1 MQEIDRITQLLKKY
15 IERKGKVSDDKEIR
29 TLIQQYPFI
38 KDLLNEFETEDGLK
52 EALHKYEQLSGD
64 ASIETEERMW
74 NRIVKE
80 VESAPQPKLQKQIPL
95 WKYISAAC
103 ILFIAFVSVWVMQ
116 TKPTQSLEQFR
127 EVAATFSPG
136 SNRAVL
142 QLSDGQVI
150 ELSSEHQGV
159 IVGENLSYEDGS
171 VLIGGFE
178 DQQAD
183 LVLTTPKGGQYQLT
197 LADGTKVWMN
207 AGSKLIYP
215 NIFAG
220 KVREVELEGEAYFE
234 VAEDKGKPFVVKTA
248 SERVEVLGTRFN
260 VSAYKKEALSS
271 VALLE
276 GSVKV
281 VLPNDFEKVIQPGQQ
296 TVTQRNRMEVQKIN
310 PEEVIAWKNGEF
322 MFNNENLESVMR
334 KLARWYDLE
343 IEVSPA
349 LSEVS
354 IWGSVSR
361 YDDFS
366 KVLEIIQMTD
376 QNIRFK
382 VEGRRVKLMK

>member
-64 ASIETEERMW
+64 ASKETEERMW

-80 VESAPQPKLQKQIPL
+80 VESTQQPKPQKQLPL

-103 ILFIAFVSVWVMQ
+103 ILIIAFVSVWLMQ
-116 TKPTQSLEQFR
+116 AKPSQTFEQFR
-127 EVAATFSPG
+127 EVAAAFSPG
-136 SNRAVL
+136 SNKAVL

-150 ELSSEHQGV
+150 ELSSDHQGV

-197 LADGTKVWMN
+197 LADGTKVWIN
-207 AGSKLIYP
+207 ADSKLIYP

-234 VAEDKGKPFVVKTA
+234 VAENKEKPFVVKTA
-248 SERVEVLGTRFN
+248 SERVEVLGTHFN
-260 VSAYKKEALSS
+260 VSAYKEETLSS

-281 VLPNDFEKVIQPGQQ
+281 VLPNDFEKIIQPGQQ
-296 TVTQRNRMEVQKIN
+296 TVTHGTQMVVQQVN
-310 PEEVIAWKNGEF
+310 PEEVVAWKNGEF

>member
-15 IERKGKVSDDKEIR
+15 IESKGKVSDDKEIR

-38 KDLLNEFETEDGLK
+38 NDLLKEFETEDGLK
-52 EALHKYEQLSGD
+52 EALQKYEQLSGD
-64 ASIETEERMW
+64 ASNRSEERMW
-74 NRIVKE
+74 DRIVKE
-80 VESAPQPKLQKQIPL
+80 VENTPAKPRKQIPL

-103 ILFIAFVSVWVMQ
+103 TLLIAFTCVWLMQ
-116 TKPTQSLEQFR
+116 TKSTQTLDQFR
-127 EVAATFSPG
+127 ETATTFSPG
-136 SNRAVL
+136 GNRALL

-150 ELSSEHQGV
+150 ELSSDHQGV

-178 DQQAD
+178 DQQVD

-215 NIFAG
+215 NIFLG
-220 KVREVELEGEAYFE
+220 KTRQVELEGEAYFE
-234 VAEDKGKPFVVKTA
+234 VAQNKEKPFVVKTG
-248 SERVEVLGTRFN
+248 SERVEVLGTHFN
-260 VSAYKKEALSS
+260 VSAYKEELLSS

-296 TVTQRNRMEVQKIN
+296 TVTQGIQMAVQQIN
-310 PEEVIAWKNGEF
+310 PEEVVAWKNGEF

-343 IEVSPA
+343 IEVSAA
-349 LSEVS
+349 LSEAS

-376 QNIRFK
+376 ENIRFK
-382 VEGRRVKLMK
+382 VEGRRVELMK